1 VPMKAIEK
9 REAKTM
15 DVGFGRL
22 DTVLDATTEMTKFG
36 ETGKAA
42 IGGTNAI
49 KAETIKTDLRKITDA
64 TTVEDGTVS
73 IVLTEDEAV
82 TNGLFTVTYNADVL
96 TYVDAVSALPYKAI
110 SHVINEPAEGDEP
123 ALRTGVI
130 TFAYASVDE
139 IPAET
144 ALLTLNFTYA
154 ADALETTVVV
164 ATAERNDK
172 DGMDE
177 SEVIEIELGHNC
189 PCAMFTDMPEYG
201 TDEHAAIDWA
211 YTHDPQITNGT
222 SKTKF
227 SPNKTVTR
235 AQAATF
241 LWRAAGCP
249 TPKTTVNPF
258 TDVVEGEYYYEAVLW
273 AVEEGI
279 TTGTSKTKF
288 SPAKTCSIEQIIT
301 FLYRFEH
308 EPDVTGLENPYT
320 DAADGFYSTNPL
332 IWAYHNG
339 IYTGKTETESG
350 RTDGCTRAQIVTFLW
365 RDIAPKEAGE

>member
-1 VPMKAIEK
+1 MYYSNKIHTLAITVLLILVLNMMLPGASAKEPVSTPVPLALPDEEVTNKILEQQPTYF
-9 REAKTM
+9 E
-15 DVGFGRL
+15 GRL
-22 DTVLDATTEMTKFG
+22 WNNYSPAGCYIWAFPG
-36 ETGKAA
+36 ETHAWSGCAALTALLSDAVYGSVKECPVYSVKVNADCWYKGAKKDVRPYTWDAA
-42 IGGTNAI
+42 IRPGTIIAFQGHFVMVV
-49 KAETIKTDLRKITDA
+49 R
-64 TTVEDGTVS
+64 VEG
-73 IVLTEDEAV
+73 
-82 TNGLFTVTYNADVL
+82 
-96 TYVDAVSALPYKAI
+96 DAVSVVEGNYGGTIHWGRRITREAIESKALYLLRRTPIGFDDVGKDTPYYQPV
-110 SHVINEPAEGDEP
+110 S
-123 ALRTGVI
+123 
-130 TFAYASVDE
+130 
-139 IPAET
+139 
-144 ALLTLNFTYA
+144 
-154 ADALETTVVV
+154 
-164 ATAERNDK
+164 
-172 DGMDE
+172 
-177 SEVIEIELGHNC
+177 
-189 PCAMFTDMPEYG
+189 
-201 TDEHAAIDWA
+201 WA
-211 YTHDPQITNGT
+211 CFHDPQITKGT
-222 SKTKF
+222 SKSKF

>member
-1 VPMKAIEK
+1 MNHVNRSIAIIVLCILFLPSTTVFG
-9 REAKTM
+9 AKSENPPSFPAPSVLTDDQVTQKILELKPIYDEGTPWNNYSPVGCYFWVFPGESHAFSGCSALSAMISDAVYGADSPVYSVSVNANCWWNVSM
-15 DVGFGRL
+15 DPRSYSWAAVRPGTIIVFPGHY
-22 DTVLDATTEMTKFG
+22 VMVFSVEG
-36 ETGKAA
+36 ETAYVVEGNW
-42 IGGTNAI
+42 GGTIHWN
-49 KAETIKTDLRKITDA
+49 RGITRQA
-64 TTVEDGTVS
+64 VER
-73 IVLTEDEAV
+73 
-82 TNGLFTVTYNADVL
+82 
-96 TYVDAVSALPYKAI
+96 SALYL
-110 SHVINEPAEGDEP
+110 
-123 ALRTGVI
+123 LRRTPIG
-130 TFAYASVDE
+130 FVDVPE
-139 IPAET
+139 DAQFYQPVYWS
-144 ALLTLNFTYA
+144 LT
-154 ADALETTVVV
+154 
-164 ATAERNDK
+164 
-172 DGMDE
+172 
-177 SEVIEIELGHNC
+177 HN
-189 PCAMFTDMPEYG
+189 
-201 TDEHAAIDWA
+201 
-211 YTHDPQITNGT
+211 PQITKGT

-339 IYTGKTETESG
+339 IYTGKEGTTEAG
-350 RTDGCTRAQIVTFLW
+350 RLDGCTRAQIVTFLW

>member
-1 VPMKAIEK
+1 M
-9 REAKTM
+9 
-15 DVGFGRL
+15 
-22 DTVLDATTEMTKFG
+22 
-36 ETGKAA
+36 
-42 IGGTNAI
+42 
-49 KAETIKTDLRKITDA
+49 
-64 TTVEDGTVS
+64 
-73 IVLTEDEAV
+73 
-82 TNGLFTVTYNADVL
+82 
-96 TYVDAVSALPYKAI
+96 
-110 SHVINEPAEGDEP
+110 
-123 ALRTGVI
+123 
-130 TFAYASVDE
+130 DE

-164 ATAERNDK
+164 ATAERNEK
-172 DGMDE
+172 DGLDE

-211 YTHDPQITNGT
+211 YTHDPQITKGT

-227 SPNKTVTR
+227 SPDKTVDR
-235 AQAATF
+235 CQAVTF

-249 TPKTTVNPF
+249 TPKTTENPF
-258 TDVVEGEYYYEAVLW
+258 TDVAADAYYYEAVLW

-279 TTGTSKTKF
+279 TNGTSKTKF
-288 SPAKTCSIEQIIT
+288 SPAKTCNIEQIIT
-301 FLYRFEH
+301 FIYRFEH

-320 DAADGFYSTNPL
+320 DAADGYFSTNPL

-339 IYTGKTETESG
+339 IYTGKEGTTEAG
-350 RTDGCTRAQIVTFLW
+350 RLDGCTRAQIVTFLW